1 MLLQPVH
8 RSGGAVGPVDLGTHG
23 LRGETGV
30 SVPIYQAR
38 QLAVSRREI
47 LKLPAGARQKRL
59 WLNIQCT
66 ATAKHGPTRELN
78 SNQKID
84 LRWEMN
90 IWSALL
96 LAKIVA
102 TIL

>member
-1 MLLQPVH
+1 M
-8 RSGGAVGPVDLGTHG
+8 
-23 LRGETGV
+23 
-30 SVPIYQAR
+30 
-38 QLAVSRREI
+38 
-47 LKLPAGARQKRL
+47 
-59 WLNIQCT
+59 